1 MSGYENAKLKE
12 DLRVLQNKYNKSKL
26 HLEIAVYLI
35 DDIIQSHG
43 GTRLLD
49 GDNVWNYLSKLKL
62 ESTKYDDWWENWGGV

>member
-1 MSGYENAKLKE
+1 MSEYENAKLKE

-43 GTRLLD
+43 GARLLD
-49 GDNVWNYLSKLKL
+49 GDNVCNYLSKLKL
-62 ESTKYDDWWENWGGV
+62 ESTKYDDWWKNWGGV